1 MYKMHK
7 VSALTVYQS
16 GSNLS
21 SVTLS
26 DCFLAQPWNL
36 SASRLLSQPSCHCGD
51 PAQHGLGPTSHGYNV
66 TAPPCSPPSL

>member
-7 VSALTVYQS
+7 VSELTVYQS
-16 GSNLS
+16 RSNLS

-36 SASRLLSQPSCHCGD
+36 SASHVSCPSPAAIVVTQLSMDWDRLHTG
-51 PAQHGLGPTSHGYNV
+51 TM
-66 TAPPCSPPSL
+66 